1 MTTEWEDLQIKLG
14 NMAPRD
20 IPKPLTDQEYD
31 AKAAQNR
38 ERLEEQIQIAMDKK
52 KSEDEIRDELEDEFA
67 DDDKIM
73 EQLRYLQNFIQTHN
87 MQAKKNC

>member
-1 MTTEWEDLQIKLG
+1 
-14 NMAPRD
+14 MAPRD